1 MFSTPSAFKGLLQS
15 TACISSP
22 RKMLPIFLTYP
33 IMHFTQQ
40 LAMAAALASVTS
52 ALPHTFVQKR
62 ADNTTKT
69 TFQVQQKLQGPAD
82 RKLAG
87 PVAMARAIGKYA
99 KVGAKVP
106 EVVQSAANKAAQSD
120 DGTVVA
126 NPAQYDSEYIESVS
140 IGGQTL
146 NLDFD
151 TGSSDLWVF
160 SSELPAADQQGHN
173 VYTPGSSAQLLNG
186 ETWSI
191 TYGDQSS
198 ASGNV
203 YADTVNVGGT
213 TVTAQAV
220 EAAQTISSEFVQ
232 GGNDGL
238 LGLGFS
244 SINTVTPDQ
253 QKTFFTNAESLL
265 DAPLFTA
272 NLKKGAPGNY
282 NFGYIDNSE
291 YTGTIAYVPVDNS
304 QGFWGYTTSGYA
316 VGSGKTVTSS
326 IQSIAD
332 TGTTLLLIDDSVVT
346 AYYKQVKGS
355 SNSQTD
361 GGYVFPCSATLPDLS
376 FTIGSYTG
384 TIPGSYI
391 NYAPASANGQ
401 CFGGVQS
408 NAGIGFNIFGDI
420 WLKSQFVVFDDAAGG
435 PQIGYAAKAT

>member
-1 MFSTPSAFKGLLQS
+1 
-15 TACISSP
+15 
-22 RKMLPIFLTYP
+22 
-33 IMHFTQQ
+33 MHFTQQ
-40 LAMAAALASVTS
+40 LALAAALATVSSAFPHSVFPS
-52 ALPHTFVQKR
+52 KR
-62 ADNTTKT
+62 AGNSTKS
-69 TFQVQQKLQGPAD
+69 TFTIQQKVQGDAD
-82 RKLAG
+82 KKLAG
-87 PVAMARAIGKYA
+87 PIALARAIGKYS
-99 KVGAKVP
+99 KVGAKIP
-106 EVVQSAANKAAQSD
+106 DVVSAAASKAAQTD

-160 SSELPAADQQGHN
+160 SSELPASDQTGHN
-173 VYTPGSSAQLLNG
+173 IYTPGSSSKLLNG

-203 YADTVNVGGT
+203 YTDNVDVGGT

-220 EAAQTISSEFVQ
+220 EAAQTVSAEFVS

-244 SINTVTPDQ
+244 SINTVTPDKQ
-253 QKTFFTNAESLL
+253 NTFFTNAESML

-272 NLKKGAPGNY
+272 NLKKGQPGNY

-291 YTGTIAYVPVDNS
+291 YTGQISYTTVDNS
-304 QGFWGYTTSGYA
+304 QGFWGYTTDSYTVAGGSA
-316 VGSGKTVTSS
+316 VTGS

-332 TGTTLLLIDDSVVT
+332 TGTTLLLVDDSVVS
-346 AYYKQVKGS
+346 AYYGQVQGS
-355 SNSQTD
+355 SNSQSD
-361 GGYVFPCSATLPDLS
+361 GGYIFPCSATLPDIS

-384 TIPGSYI
+384 TVPGSYI
-391 NYAPASANGQ
+391 NYAPASESGS
-401 CFGGVQS
+401 CFGGIQS
-408 NAGIGFNIFGDI
+408 NSGIGFSIFGDI
-420 WLKSQFVVFDDAAGG
+420 WLKSQFVVFDDASGG
-435 PQIGYAAKAT
+435 PQLGYAAKPTS